1 MTIEKRTV
9 FVSPDGQFHD
19 TEAKA
24 VEYVRHGELVV
35 KLRGEIISYLQDSDG
50 EPFEDGVG
58 IANML
63 LEKFNISLK

>member
-19 TEAKA
+19 TEDKA
-24 VEYVRHGELVV
+24 EEYVKLGELT
-35 KLRGEIISYLQDSDG
+35 KALRGEITSYLEKSDG
-50 EPFEDGVG
+50 DPFDDGVG
-58 IANML
+58 IANLL